1 LGANV
6 ATALAVN
13 VGSAGAFVTNGGALG
28 TPSSGTLTNCTGLPI
43 VAGTTGTL
51 SVARG
56 GTGVTTSTGSGDVVL
71 SASPTFTGTLNAATI
86 NTSGDITAGGNL
98 RADNGFVASGS
109 FAGIYTDL
117 RYDGYMT
124 GYNGWTGIT
133 IDGDLDVTGTKN
145 FNIPHPLTNLSPT
158 HRLIHSVI
166 ESPRINNKYSEMV
179 RLVNGRATI
188 NIDECFNMTQGTF
201 EALNRNCIRFTKNES
216 GFAAVKSILNGAVL
230 EIFCEDINSTDEV
243 YWEVTGERKD
253 ETALNSVT
261 TDENGRLIVEKL
273 QKILTGQ
280 LKLKN

>member
-1 LGANV
+1 V
-6 ATALAVN
+6 
-13 VGSAGAFVTNGGALG
+13 
-28 TPSSGTLTNCTGLPI
+28 
-43 VAGTTGTL
+43 L
-51 SVARG
+51 SV
-56 GTGVTTSTGSGDVVL
+56 
-71 SASPTFTGTLNAATI
+71 SPTFTGTLNAATI
-86 NTSGDITAGGNL
+86 NTSADITAGGNL

-109 FAGIYTDL
+109 FAGTYTDL

-253 ETALNSVT
+253 ETALNSVA